1 MKTRIIDFKLF
12 ATQTTLL
19 SATGND
25 LSPEMKTFYTKRL
38 LEDGKPNFVYSQFAE
53 KYNIPKH
60 GGKTIEFRKASRL
73 APATTALTE
82 GVTPAGNK
90 LNVTKFTKTI
100 SQYGDYIEQSDIL
113 ETTAIDDTVVM
124 ALNLLSDQ
132 ATETLDIITRNE
144 VCGGTQ
150 VIYAPK
156 IVEGAST
163 AVTVRTGLDA
173 TSTISLDL
181 IMDAVNLLK
190 RKNVS
195 KINGD
200 YICILHTDIAHDIM
214 RSAEWK
220 EIHKYSNPEPIYNG
234 EIGKVHGVRF
244 IETTNAPV
252 WDSTVNVYGCVVFG
266 AQAYGETEVDGLG
279 LEVIVK
285 NPGSGNTSDPLN
297 QRSTVG
303 WKATKVA
310 ARLSEEKMV
319 RIECTS
325 TKQDTITA
333 NAS

>member
-1 MKTRIIDFKLF
+1 MTTRFIDFKLF

-19 SATGND
+19 KDTGND
-25 LSPEMKTFYTKRL
+25 LSPEMKTFYVKKL
-38 LEDGKPNFVYSQFAE
+38 LEDGKPNLVYSQFAE
-53 KYNIPKH
+53 KYNIPAH
-60 GGKTIEFRKASRL
+60 GGKTIEFRKPSKL
-73 APATTALTE
+73 AVATTALTE

-90 LNVTKFTKTI
+90 LNISTLTKSI
-100 SQYGDYIEQSDIL
+100 SQYGDFIEQSDIL

-124 ALNLLSDQ
+124 ALDLLSDQ
-132 ATETLDIITRNE
+132 ASETLDTIVRNE

-156 IVEGAST
+156 IVSGTST
-163 AVTVRTGLDA
+163 DVTLRTGLDE
-173 TSTISLDL
+173 TSTITMNL
-181 IMDAVNLLK
+181 ILDAVNLLK

-195 KINGD
+195 KINGE
-200 YICILHTDIAHDIM
+200 YICILHPDVAMDLM
-214 RSAEWK
+214 KSDEWK
-220 EIHKYSNPEPIYNG
+220 DIHKYATPENIYNG
-234 EIGKVHGVRF
+234 DLGKIGSVRF
-244 IETTNAPV
+244 VESTNAPV
-252 WDSTVNVYGCVVFG
+252 WASTVNVYGCVVFG
-266 AQAYGETEVDGLG
+266 AQAYAETEVEGLG

-285 NPGSGNTSDPLN
+285 NPGAGSTNDPLN

-325 TKQDTITA
+325 TSQSTITA